1 MISTGTLMLLKALLT
16 ATVLL
21 GLCIQQL
28 LALRRLRCEREA
40 RRAEP
45 DSAEPS
51 DSVRVPADMSRPNCA
66 SERTTK
72 GAKSAEVRALP
83 DKRG

>member
-16 ATVLL
+16 AAALL

-40 RRAEP
+40 PQPEP
-45 DSAEPS
+45 DGTETSDRVRLSAGMSPPNRASGRTTRGANSAE
-51 DSVRVPADMSRPNCA
+51 
-66 SERTTK
+66 E
-72 GAKSAEVRALP
+72 RALP
-83 DKRG
+83 AKGG